1 MMIERNEFRI
11 KFGKMKDAKAIW
23 TEVFNIMKTDKDI
36 PKFRMM
42 TDITGPAYTLVIELE
57 LRDFIHIGLKNYKW
71 MTNTRVAELY
81 QQFIPIC
88 ESSERTLYNIE
99 MEG

>member
-11 KFGKMKDAKAIW
+11 RFGKMKEAKSIW
-23 TEVFNIMKTDKDI
+23 TEIFGLMKADKDV
-36 PKFRMM
+36 KVRLL
-42 TDITGPAYTLVIELE
+42 TDITGPAYTLVLELE

-71 MTNTRVAELY
+71 MTNTRIAELY
-81 QQFIPIC
+81 QQFVPIC

-99 MEG
+99 YEG